1 MTLTELKYLITLHK
15 VKNFSK
21 AAELC
26 YVSQP
31 TLSNGIK
38 KLEETLGVV
47 LFERAY
53 HEIKTTFAG
62 EQIVHRA
69 KKILTEVQ
77 DIQQMARGLQNP
89 FAEPL
94 KLGVIYTL
102 SPFLLANAITALQ
115 QKEPE
120 LQLIIQENYTHK
132 LAQALEEGAI
142 DAAIIALPI
151 SLPNANIIPLYEE
164 PFVALLPAKDP
175 LANQH
180 ALSTDDLID
189 KKLLVLAKGH
199 CLRDHVISFCPEC
212 NWDKADPDSLW
223 IEAGSLETIRHM
235 VAMGIGISIFPS
247 MSASMPYYNDH
258 YLVTRPFKKPAPTRT
273 LALAWRTTD
282 PRTQV
287 FDVLAR
293 NLSISFNNHFSTAY
307 P

>member
-38 KLEETLGVV
+38 KLEETLGVS

-62 EQIVHRA
+62 EQIAQRA
-69 KKILTEVQ
+69 QKILTEVQ
-77 DIQQMARGLQNP
+77 DIQQMARELQNP

-102 SPFLLANAITALQ
+102 SPFLLANAVAALQ
-115 QKEPE
+115 QEEPK

-132 LAQALEEGAI
+132 LSQALEEGSL
-142 DAAIIALPI
+142 DAAIVALPA
-151 SLPNANIIPLYEE
+151 SLPNANLIPLYEE

-175 LANQH
+175 LANQSE
-180 ALSTDDLID
+180 LNTDDLID

-199 CLRDHVISFCPEC
+199 CLRDQVISFCPEC
-212 NWDKADPDSLW
+212 NWNKADPDSLW

-235 VAMGIGISIFPS
+235 VAMGVGISIFPR
-247 MSASMPYYNDH
+247 MSASMPYYNDR
-258 YLVTRPFKKPAPTRT
+258 YLVTRPFKAPAPSRT

-282 PRTQV
+282 PRTHV

-293 NLSISFNNHFSTAY
+293 NLTFSFNHHVTTA
-307 P
+307 